1 MAATDDELPTTT
13 EPSTTPSTIS
23 PYVNER
29 LSIPFPLRLPA
40 ATLVASATGLFLGSS
55 LGGKSAGLRFR
66 AENAHRLPTSQ
77 VGWYLYH
84 KSKNYHVMLGALKE
98 GAKMSLKLGW
108 WVGLFVGVEEAVDRG
123 RAAVSGWRRGREW
136 VEDEDEARGRDFMS
150 TVVAGLGISGAFS
163 AWNRFPLPTA
173 ARTATSGLK
182 FALVYGL
189 LQDAVGILR
198 GRRIA
203 YVDFLHSIVSGKK
216 REERA
221 ERRALRREYGRLT

>member
-1 MAATDDELPTTT
+1 MAATDDELLTTT
-13 EPSTTPSTIS
+13 APRTTPSTIS

-40 ATLVASATGLFLGSS
+40 ATLAASATGLFLGSS

-66 AENAHRLPTSQ
+66 AENAHRLPESQ

-163 AWNRFPLPTA
+163 VWT
-173 ARTATSGLK
+173 RTATSGLK

-221 ERRALRREYGRLT
+221 ERRAIRREYGQGHT